1 MLSFFK
7 TKITFWPFINELK
20 SYRWTEAKSD
30 LFAAFIVALIAIPQ
44 SIAYALLA
52 GLPPISGL
60 YSAIF
65 AAIFTAAFG
74 SSRYLVAGPST
85 GISILIQMTI
95 ANVLQSQYPNV
106 LLEERTNL
114 ALMIL
119 LHIVLIMGVVQIVF
133 AFLNIK
139 KALQFVSRS
148 VMLGY
153 FTGIAIAIAITQLQY
168 LFEVFPKRPSY
179 FALQK
184 LYYILL
190 NIASMHIGALIF
202 GLVSIGLLLALQR
215 YFKKLPNAL
224 IMLVVMGFSIYL
236 YNQKTNFTDILSL
249 KDLGVADTW
258 TLSLA
263 FPKIHW
269 NLLQDVFLSALAI
282 SLLAILEVFSIA
294 RAISIKSA
302 ETLRINQ
309 QVFGLGISNFLLSFV
324 PFAMPTSGSLSRS
337 WLNFFNGAKTR
348 FSALFSGL
356 FILLFAYVGWIWIRY
371 IPLVALSAILFIVIW
386 QMIDWES
393 IKHCIKTTIED
404 RVVFFLTMISCLL
417 FSLDIAFYI
426 GITLSIIFFLK
437 KAAEPF
443 IVEYGF
449 NKAGRLKILSS
460 KYRRYRNVRIIG
472 MGGELFFASVDFI
485 QDAMLQIADDPYVKA
500 IILKL
505 NSIYHMDASMAL
517 ALLQLH
523 EYLQG
528 KNKILIISGVTK
540 PVYDTMLKA
549 EIVQKIGFEHIF
561 LTDETKP
568 QLSTWRAYLYAEQK
582 AENLS

>member
-1 MLSFFK
+1 M
-7 TKITFWPFINELK
+7 
-20 SYRWTEAKSD
+20 
-30 LFAAFIVALIAIPQ
+30 
-44 SIAYALLA
+44 
-52 GLPPISGL
+52 
-60 YSAIF
+60 
-65 AAIFTAAFG
+65 
-74 SSRYLVAGPST
+74 
-85 GISILIQMTI
+85 
-95 ANVLQSQYPNV
+95 
-106 LLEERTNL
+106 
-114 ALMIL
+114 
-119 LHIVLIMGVVQIVF
+119 
-133 AFLNIK
+133 
-139 KALQFVSRS
+139 
-148 VMLGY
+148 
-153 FTGIAIAIAITQLQY
+153 
-168 LFEVFPKRPSY
+168 
-179 FALQK
+179 
-184 LYYILL
+184 
-190 NIASMHIGALIF
+190 
-202 GLVSIGLLLALQR
+202 
-215 YFKKLPNAL
+215 
-224 IMLVVMGFSIYL
+224 
-236 YNQKTNFTDILSL
+236 DILSL
-249 KDLGVADTW
+249 KDLGISDTW
-258 TLSLA
+258 QISLA

-269 NLLQDVFLSALAI
+269 NLLQTVFLSAFAI

-309 QVFGLGISNFLLSFV
+309 QVFGLGVSNFLLAFF
-324 PFAMPTSGSLSRS
+324 PAAMPTSGSLSRS

-356 FILLFAYVGWIWIRY
+356 FIFLFSYVGWIWIRY
-371 IPLVALSAILFIVIW
+371 IPLVTLSAILFVVIW

-437 KAAEPF
+437 KASEPF

-460 KYRRYRNVRIIG
+460 RYRRYRNIRIIG
-472 MGGELFFASVDFI
+472 MGGELFFATVDFI
-485 QDAMLQIADDPYVKA
+485 QDAMLQIADDPYVQA

-523 EYLQG
+523 AYLQG
-528 KNKILIISGVTK
+528 KNKLLVISGVTK
-540 PVYDTMLKA
+540 PVYETMLKA

-568 QLSTWRAYLYAEQK
+568 QLSTWRAYLYAEGK
-582 AENLS
+582 IENLS